1 MGKKD
6 SSHPKGDILDEGV
19 KIPYL
24 GRNNMFQEGG
34 VHVTDRFE
42 EPREQKVSIG
52 WLPGR
57 GRGELLLLSLDQRR
71 VAMASKY

>member
-19 KIPYL
+19 KTPYL
-24 GRNNMFQEGG
+24 GGNSMFQEGGG

-52 WLPGR
+52 WLPGL
-57 GRGELLLLSLDQRR
+57 GEEEDYCS
-71 VAMASKY
+71 